1 MLNPDHCRWEKSG
14 IQIQVSSG
22 RNFQFDFISFDI
34 IKTVSTLDKKKYKIC
49 SLFKSEI

>member
-1 MLNPDHCRWEKSG
+1 MGEIRNSNLSF
-14 IQIQVSSG
+14 SG

-49 SLFKSEI
+49 SPFKSEI